1 MTTSPGYTPPDVLQV
16 ADTIRHFIV
25 RRYLPG
31 ESPSNLLDDTP
42 LRSTGILDSLA
53 TLGLVSFLEEH
64 YQISVDAYE
73 TDVDNFDRIR
83 DIAAFVARKCASLQP
98 RHDHA

>member
-1 MTTSPGYTPPDVLQV
+1 MTASPGYTPPDVLQV

-53 TLGLVSFLEEH
+53 TLGLVSFLEEQ

-73 TDVDNFDRIR
+73 TDVDS
-83 DIAAFVARKCASLQP
+83 AP
-98 RHDHA
+98 

>member
-1 MTTSPGYTPPDVLQV
+1 MTATPGRPSPDVLEV
-16 ADTIRHFIV
+16 ADEIRRFIV

-53 TLGLVSFLEEH
+53 TLGLISFLEQEYH
-64 YQISVDAYE
+64 IGINAYE
-73 TDVDNFDRIR
+73 TDVDNFDCIR
-83 DIAAFVARKCASLQP
+83 DIAAFVARKDAG
-98 RHDHA
+98 RRTTR